1 LGTVLATQ
9 PAHYLRDDLE
19 LFHSIRNVQH
29 LAVRFA
35 AKIARRIPR
44 IDSIHF
50 PQHEQELS
58 MMNRDNPV
66 WLITGCSTG
75 FGRELAKLVL
85 ERGWRAVV
93 TARDPSTL
101 TDLTEGY
108 PENALA
114 LQLDVTNRKQI
125 EDVVAQS
132 KQKFGRIDA
141 LVNNAGYG
149 YLAAIEEGE
158 DDAVRAM
165 FETNV
170 FGLVDMTKAVL
181 PIMREQKSGL
191 VVNISS
197 IGGITSFAA
206 TGYYHG
212 TKYAVEGISESLA
225 LEVKPLGIDVLIVE
239 PGPFRT
245 NWAGPSIKQ
254 SATRIDAYAQT
265 AGERRK
271 QTEARSGNQAGDPV
285 RAAQAIIDAALSDTP
300 PLRLLLG
307 RAALEL
313 ARKKVD
319 SLKHDFDTWEKTTI
333 GADFPEASK

>member
-1 LGTVLATQ
+1 
-9 PAHYLRDDLE
+9 
-19 LFHSIRNVQH
+19 
-29 LAVRFA
+29 
-35 AKIARRIPR
+35 
-44 IDSIHF
+44 
-50 PQHEQELS
+50 

-85 ERGWRAVV
+85 ARGWRAVV
-93 TARDPSTL
+93 TARDASKVA
-101 TDLTEGY
+101 DLAEGHADQ
-108 PENALA
+108 ALVVP
-114 LQLDVTNRKQI
+114 LDVTQRAQI
-125 EDVVAQS
+125 DAAVAQT
-132 KQKFGRIDA
+132 KERFGRVDV

-158 DDAVRAM
+158 DAAVREM
-165 FETNV
+165 FEANV

-181 PIMREQKSGL
+181 PVMRKQRNGL
-191 VVNISS
+191 IVNVSS
-197 IGGITSFAA
+197 IGGLTSFAA

-225 LEVKPLGIDVLIVE
+225 TEVKPLGIDVLIVE

-254 SATRIDAYAQT
+254 SATQIEDYAAT

-271 QTEARSGNQAGDPV
+271 QTAARSGNQAGDPV
-285 RAAQAIIDAALSDTP
+285 RAAQAIIDAALSDAP

-307 RAALEL
+307 KTALEL
-313 ARKKVD
+313 ARKKLD
-319 SLKHDFDTWEKTTI
+319 LLRKDFDTWEATTV
-333 GADFPEASK
+333 GADFPEGTK

>member
-1 LGTVLATQ
+1 
-9 PAHYLRDDLE
+9 
-19 LFHSIRNVQH
+19 
-29 LAVRFA
+29 
-35 AKIARRIPR
+35 
-44 IDSIHF
+44 
-50 PQHEQELS
+50 

-85 ERGWRAVV
+85 ARGWRAVV
-93 TARDPSTL
+93 TARDPSKVA
-101 TDLTEGY
+101 DIVEGH
-108 PENALA
+108 NGRALV
-114 LQLDVTNRKQI
+114 LPLDVTQQVQI
-125 EDVVAQS
+125 DEVVAET
-132 KQKFGRIDA
+132 KQRFGRIDA

-158 DDAVRAM
+158 DEAVRAM

-170 FGLVDMTKAVL
+170 FGLIDMTKAVL
-181 PIMREQKSGL
+181 PVMREQRSGL
-191 VVNISS
+191 IVNISS

-206 TGYYHG
+206 TGYYHA

-225 LEVKPLGIDVLIVE
+225 IEVKPLGIDVLIVE

-254 SATRIDAYAQT
+254 SATRIDAYAAT

-285 RAAQAIIDAALSDTP
+285 RAAQAIIDAALSNTP

-307 RAALEL
+307 KTALDL
-313 ARKKVD
+313 ARNK
-319 SLKHDFDTWEKTTI
+319 LEFMRNDFDTWESMTLA
-333 GADFPEASK
+333 ADFPANMR

>member
-1 LGTVLATQ
+1 
-9 PAHYLRDDLE
+9 
-19 LFHSIRNVQH
+19 
-29 LAVRFA
+29 
-35 AKIARRIPR
+35 
-44 IDSIHF
+44 
-50 PQHEQELS
+50 

-93 TARDPSTL
+93 TARDPSKL
-101 TDLTEGY
+101 TDLAEGY
-108 PENALA
+108 GNRALV
-114 LQLDVTNRKQI
+114 LQLDVTDRKQI
-125 EDVVAQS
+125 DDVVAKS
-132 KQKFGRIDA
+132 QKHFGRIDA

-170 FGLVDMTKAVL
+170 FGLIDMTKAVL
-181 PIMREQKSGL
+181 PIMRAQKSGL
-191 VVNISS
+191 IVNISS

-225 LEVKPLGIDVLIVE
+225 IEVKPLGIDVLVVE

-254 SATRIDAYAQT
+254 SATRIDDYAGT

-307 RAALEL
+307 KAALEL
-313 ARKKVD
+313 ARRKVA
-319 SLKHDFDTWEKTTI
+319 SLTHDCDAWEKTTI
-333 GADFPEASK
+333 GADFPEGSR

>member
-1 LGTVLATQ
+1 
-9 PAHYLRDDLE
+9 
-19 LFHSIRNVQH
+19 
-29 LAVRFA
+29 
-35 AKIARRIPR
+35 
-44 IDSIHF
+44 
-50 PQHEQELS
+50 
-58 MMNRDNPV
+58 MMNRENPV

-75 FGRELAKLVL
+75 FGRELANAVL

-93 TARDPSTL
+93 TARDPSKVQDIIKGHEDRAIVL
-101 TDLTEGY
+101 
-108 PENALA
+108 P
-114 LQLDVTNRKQI
+114 LDVQKRDQI
-125 EDVVAQS
+125 AKAVEQS
-132 KQKFGRIDA
+132 MQRFGRIDA

-158 DDAVRAM
+158 DDVVRDM

-181 PIMREQKSGL
+181 PVMRAQKSGI
-191 VVNISS
+191 VINVSS

-225 LEVKPLGIDVLIVE
+225 TELKPLGIDVLIVE

-245 NWAGPSIKQ
+245 NWAGPSIKS
-254 SATRIDAYAQT
+254 SATEIADYAAT

-271 QTEARSGNQAGDPV
+271 QTAARSGNQAGDPV
-285 RAAQAIIDAALSDTP
+285 RAAHAIIEAATADTP

-307 RAALEL
+307 KTALEL
-313 ARKKVD
+313 ARKKLD
-319 SLKHDFDTWEKTTI
+319 LLKRDFDTWEKTTI
-333 GADFPEASK
+333 GADFPENEA

>member
-1 LGTVLATQ
+1 
-9 PAHYLRDDLE
+9 
-19 LFHSIRNVQH
+19 
-29 LAVRFA
+29 
-35 AKIARRIPR
+35 
-44 IDSIHF
+44 
-50 PQHEQELS
+50 
-58 MMNRDNPV
+58 MMNRNNPV

-85 ERGWRAVV
+85 ARGWRAVV
-93 TARDPSTL
+93 TARDPSTVA
-101 TDLTEGY
+101 DIVEGH
-108 PENALA
+108 EERALVMP
-114 LQLDVTNRKQI
+114 LDVTQGAQI
-125 EDVVAQS
+125 GQVVAAT
-132 KQKFGRIDA
+132 KQRFGSIDV

-158 DDAVRAM
+158 DAAVRAM
-165 FETNV
+165 FDANV

-181 PIMREQKSGL
+181 PIMRDQRSGL
-191 VVNISS
+191 IVNVSS
-197 IGGITSFAA
+197 IGGLTSFAA

-225 LEVKPLGIDVLIVE
+225 TEVKPLGIDVLIVE

-245 NWAGPSIKQ
+245 NWAGQSIKQ
-254 SATRIDAYAQT
+254 SATRIDAYAAT

-307 RAALEL
+307 KTALEL
-313 ARKKVD
+313 ARKKLD
-319 SLKHDFDTWEKTTI
+319 LMSSDFNAWESTTI
-333 GADFPEASK
+333 GADFPEGAS

>member
-1 LGTVLATQ
+1 
-9 PAHYLRDDLE
+9 
-19 LFHSIRNVQH
+19 
-29 LAVRFA
+29 
-35 AKIARRIPR
+35 
-44 IDSIHF
+44 
-50 PQHEQELS
+50 

-85 ERGWRAVV
+85 ARGWRAVV

-101 TDLTEGY
+101 KDLTEGY
-108 PENALA
+108 PEHALA

-132 KQKFGRIDA
+132 RQKFGRIDA

-170 FGLVDMTKAVL
+170 FGLVDTTKAVL
-181 PIMREQKSGL
+181 PIMRDQKSGL
-191 VVNISS
+191 IVNISS

-254 SATRIDAYAQT
+254 SATRIDAYDQT

-307 RAALEL
+307 KAALEL

-319 SLKHDFDTWEKTTI
+319 LLKHDFDTWEKTTV
-333 GADFPEASK
+333 GADFPESSK